1 METAL
6 LVTRK
11 LRTVRGVRAKKAMCA
26 FSALFA
32 LCVGKMPGRQGEN
45 NLWLTVGVCGG
56 CCLNLR

>member
-45 NLWLTVGVCGG
+45 NLWLTVAI
-56 CCLNLR
+56 